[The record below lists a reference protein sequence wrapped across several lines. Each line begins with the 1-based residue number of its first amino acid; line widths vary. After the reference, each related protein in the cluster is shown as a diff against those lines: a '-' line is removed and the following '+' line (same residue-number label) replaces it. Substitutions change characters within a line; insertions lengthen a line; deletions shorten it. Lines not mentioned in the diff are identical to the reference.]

1 VALLLVLVG
10 FAQAEIRMGRSAQ
23 HKVLRRSLPLDARRP
38 CISEQTGDTINR

>member
-23 HKVLRRSLPLDARRP
+23 HKVLRRYLPLDARRP
-38 CISEQTGDTINR
+38 SASEGADDAINR